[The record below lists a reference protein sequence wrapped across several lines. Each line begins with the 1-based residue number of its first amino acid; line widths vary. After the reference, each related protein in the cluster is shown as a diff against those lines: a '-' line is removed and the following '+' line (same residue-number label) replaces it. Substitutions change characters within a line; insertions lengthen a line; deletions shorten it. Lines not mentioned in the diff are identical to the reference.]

1 MKRIYH
7 AFLLWTVILAALLSL
22 TGCSIKK
29 TEIRTSITIGC
40 KNDVPGFGLLDTATG
55 VISGFE
61 IDVASTAARMI
72 FGEDVN
78 IHLQPVTAKTR
89 GPLLDTGELD
99 MVAATF
105 TITDARS
112 KFFHFTQS
120 YYTDHVKL
128 MVKKASGIRTFADL
142 NGCTIGV
149 SQSSTSREALEAAAQ
164 EQGITLSFS
173 EYGGYPEIKVALDS
187 GRVDCFAVDGAILNG
202 YLDDS
207 AVILPDEFQPQE
219 YGIAIA
225 KDNGDLAEKADAA
238 ITEMKQNGD
247 IKRLM
252 EKWGIT

>member
-1 MKRIYH
+1 MKRLKL
-7 AFLLWTVILAALLSL
+7 AALLWTVMLLGILFL

-29 TEIRTSITIGC
+29 TEIRPSVTIGC
-40 KNDVPGFGLLDTATG
+40 KNDVPGFGLLDTTTG
-55 VISGFE
+55 EISGFE
-61 IDVASTAARMI
+61 IDVASAAARMI
-72 FGEDVN
+72 YGDDVD

-105 TITDARS
+105 TITEARS
-112 KFFHFTQS
+112 QFFNFTQS

-128 MVKKASGIRTFADL
+128 MVQKSSGIRSFTDL
-142 NGCTIGV
+142 DGCTIGV
-149 SQSSTSREALEAAAQ
+149 SQSSTSREALESAAL
-164 EQGITLSFS
+164 EQGITLSFA

-202 YLDDS
+202 YLDES
-207 AVILPDEFQPQE
+207 ALILPDEFESQE

-225 KDNGDLAEKADAA
+225 KYNSDLAKKADAA
-238 ITEMKQNGD
+238 IAKMKHNGD
-247 IKRLM
+247 IKKLM